1 MKPDEQTNHPAILE
15 QLRAVARRGTRR
27 TTTPVDATDYD
38 WTRPRHFTAAQ
49 HDRLAALAK
58 RLSTRLGEAMTAAMR
73 VEIAFEAAEVVE
85 RYADSV
91 SPDDQNVYYVPLRD
105 PAGEPCGMVCLPAA
119 VAVGWIENLLGDSG
133 STEGEDGELSSL
145 ETALLLDIVA
155 AMVKTASAASRQDG
169 GPAFQHDAALTSL
182 EEALPHRDGDEL
194 CCFSFRLAGDQDNV
208 QFTFFMRSDFLE
220 SVADPTR
227 RHKAAPSSEETRAR
241 ILNCIRAAPV
251 TVAAQLGTVA
261 VSFRDLVSLEPGD
274 VVVLQ
279 SRVGET
285 IGLAVDEQV
294 VLRGIPAVCKGRY
307 AVQVQDRRRYPR
319 LERQV

>member
-1 MKPDEQTNHPAILE
+1 MKPDEQTCHPAILE
-15 QLRAVARRGTRR
+15 QLRAVARRR
-27 TTTPVDATDYD
+27 TEHPPMPVDAADYD
-38 WTRPRHFTAAQ
+38 WTCPHHFTAAQ
-49 HDRLAALAK
+49 HDRLSALAK
-58 RLSTRLGEAMTAAMR
+58 RLSKRLGEAMAATMR
-73 VEIAFEAAEVVE
+73 VEIAFEEAEVVE
-85 RYADSV
+85 RYADSI

-105 PAGEPCGMVCLPAA
+105 PSGEPCGMVCLPAA

-133 STEGEDGELSSL
+133 SAEGEDGELSSL

-155 AMVKTASAASRQDG
+155 ATVKTASAASRQAG
-169 GPAFQHDAALTSL
+169 GPAFQHDAALTPL

-194 CCFSFRLAGDQDNV
+194 CCFSFRLAGDQDNA

-227 RHKAAPSSEETRAR
+227 RHEAVPSNEETRAR
-241 ILNCIRAAPV
+241 ILECIGAAPV
-251 TVAAQLGTVA
+251 TIAAQLGAVA
-261 VSFRDLVSLEPGD
+261 VSFRDIVSLEPGD

-319 LERQV
+319 LERPI